1 MGGLF
6 DQLRQL
12 ALALFDS
19 QELMHTLGRP
29 EFLVATFVMLT
40 AIVFIETGLLF
51 PFLPGDSLLVT
62 AGLVFHNLITVQDC
76 SPWLLPLLLVVLC
89 TSAVVGECLGYY
101 IGAKAGPRI
110 FNREKSF
117 FFRKDHLLAAQRYY
131 ERHGGKTIVVAR
143 FMPLIRTFAPVVAGA
158 GKMNYRRFMAYNLA
172 GGVGWVGSMVLLG
185 FVLTP
190 LLNPALRPLLGDGF
204 KVERHIEKVIVLV
217 VLVSVAPA
225 VLAWAK
231 HKLFKRKSI
240 TSSTPV

>member
-1 MGGLF
+1 MGDLF

-12 ALALFDS
+12 ALVLFDS
-19 QELMHTLGRP
+19 QALMQTLGRP

-62 AGLVFHNLITVQDC
+62 AGLVFHNLIYVQNC
-76 SPWLLPLLLVVLC
+76 SPWLLPLLLVLLC
-89 TSAVVGECLGYY
+89 TAAVVGECLGYY

-110 FNREKSF
+110 FRREKSF

-131 ERHGGKTIVVAR
+131 EKHGGKTIVVAR

-158 GKMNYRRFMAYNLA
+158 GQMNYRRFMLYNLA
-172 GGVGWVGSMVLLG
+172 GGVGWVCSMILVGLI
-185 FVLTP
+185 LTP
-190 LLNPALRPLLGDGF
+190 ILNPALRPLLGDEF
-204 KVERHIEKVIVLV
+204 KVEKHIEKVIILV
-217 VLVSVAPA
+217 VLVSIAPG

-231 HKLFKRKSI
+231 HKLVKRKPV
-240 TSSTPV
+240 TTTTPV